1 MEDLLW
7 NHTCRIHSIT
17 ATFWYGNIIRT
28 SIGRNER
35 TYKCEWFVSR
45 IRNICESN
53 HLLFFSIFHYSV
65 DTISIADPNKSIRL
79 YRCIL
84 NIIQAVICPEI
95 IKRQKRE
102 CLGIFGYYLIMEL
115 NNILENH
122 VQAISVDEYH
132 LSIDFPNA
140 GGETDIN
147 NFQQPRIMSD
157 NFKKRKVFD
166 T

>member
-7 NHTCRIHSIT
+7 NRTSRIHSNT
-17 ATFWYGNIIRT
+17 ETFWYGNIIRT
-28 SIGRNER
+28 SIGGNER
-35 TYKCEWFVSR
+35 TCKFEWNVSR

-65 DTISIADPNKSIRL
+65 DIVSLADQNKLIRL

-84 NIIQAVICPEI
+84 NIIDAVICPEL
-95 IKRQKRE
+95 IKRQKHE
-102 CLGIFGYYLIMEL
+102 CRGIFKYDFIMDL
-115 NNILENH
+115 NNICEKH

-140 GGETDIN
+140 GGETDNN
-147 NFQQPRIMSD
+147 NFQQSRIMSD
-157 NFKKRKVFD
+157 NFKKRKNFE